1 MIYKIIFNLIVLTLI
16 IFYKKVFPSSFFINI
31 VSLLYFGGILYY
43 LFRSKINKKIIIM
56 IEAISFFIAIFFIF
70 SLGSILFD
78 IFQNKA
84 TPEIKN
90 DYVVVLGAGL
100 KENKPKKVL
109 KYRLDKAIKYYEKYP
124 NTIFI
129 VSGGQGK
136 DEVVSES
143 EAMKNYLISFGIP
156 KKHII
161 QENKSKT
168 TLENLKFSQ
177 KLIPF
182 TNKKIGVISSDFH
195 MYRVKFFAN
204 SLNLNITPI
213 YAHTPFKSKIS
224 LFIRETLAIM
234 YYQLKSLIIQKEP
247 NTKLSSFQIST
258 FYKN

>member
-1 MIYKIIFNLIVLTLI
+1 MIYKIIFNLMVLTLI
-16 IFYKKVFPSSFFINI
+16 IFYKKIFPSSFFINI
-31 VSLLYFGGILYY
+31 ISILYFGGVLYY
-43 LFRSKINKKIIIM
+43 FFRSKINKKITIL
-56 IEAISFFIAIFFIF
+56 IEVISFFIVSFFIL

-78 IFQNKA
+78 IFQNKS
-84 TPEIKN
+84 TPEIKS
-90 DYVVVLGAGL
+90 DYIIILGAGL
-100 KENKPKKVL
+100 KGDKPKKVL
-109 KYRLDKAIKYYEKYP
+109 KYRLDKAIEYYKKYP

-136 DEVVSES
+136 DEIISES
-143 EAMKNYLISFGIP
+143 EAMKNYLTSFGIP

-161 QENKSKT
+161 QENRSKT

-182 TNKKIGVISSDFH
+182 TNKKVGVISNDFH

-224 LFIRETLAIM
+224 LFMREALAIM
-234 YYQLKSLIIQKEP
+234 YYQLKSLIIQKEL